1 MGSAAL
7 VGRISM
13 LGYFFMFQT
22 ALEQFCGVA
31 DCSILLYPAVGSLL
45 LSGSLIATDGEGSS
59 DI

>member
-1 MGSAAL
+1 MGSAAP

-22 ALEQFCGVA
+22 ALEQFCGLA
-31 DCSILLYPAVGSLL
+31 EFSILLYPAVGSLL
-45 LSGSLIATDGEGSS
+45 LSGGVIATEGEGSS